1 MLEPP
6 TILFTGESAVG
17 KTTILNLFPE
27 DIILELDDNFNE
39 VLQKQINIINFKG
52 IEQCILRE
60 IDLRDLVN
68 NFISFQKLLQSIDI
82 ICIITD
88 STERNIKNTQ
98 QLLSELKYKLP
109 KIDFYL
115 IANFQDRKSIS
126 MSIETIENIIK
137 EKTYGFSA
145 IQEDSKDRIT
155 DIIKDI
161 LESSIIKK
169 QGKNQFISSTEKV
182 DYDMIWADL
191 EEARLLERRGEHFAA
206 SKKFSIAGSKFKILN
221 SKQVKEE
228 FEVLYYL
235 CKAWECMELAE
246 EYEET
251 QKFSEAVKF
260 LNQAIEHLSDK
271 KLKLLVLGNSIYCE
285 ALRLGLESDKS
296 EQPNI
301 KERSYQKMKNL
312 IKKAGYLYRKV
323 GCEKE
328 AEWTLST
335 LDKLNNP

>member
-1 MLEPP
+1 MLDPP
-6 TILFTGESAVG
+6 NILFTGESGVG

-27 DIILELDDNFNE
+27 DIILELDDNLNE
-39 VLQKQINIINFKG
+39 VFQKQINIIYFKG

-60 IDLRDLVN
+60 IDLRELVN
-68 NFISFQKLLQSIDI
+68 NFVSFHKLLQSINI

-88 STERNIKNTQ
+88 STERNVKNTQ

-109 KIDFYL
+109 KIDFYI

-126 MSIETIENIIK
+126 MSIETIEHILK

-161 LESSIIKK
+161 LKNSIIEK
-169 QGKNQFISSTEKV
+169 QGKNQFVPATEKV
-182 DYDMIWADL
+182 DYNMIWSDI

-206 SKKFSIAGSKFKILN
+206 SKKFSIAGAKLKILN

-228 FEVLYYL
+228 FEALYYL

-260 LNQAIEHLSDK
+260 FNQVIDHLSDK
-271 KLKLLVLGNSIYCE
+271 KLKLLTLGNLIYCE
-285 ALRLGLESDKS
+285 ALKLGLESDES
-296 EQPNI
+296 EEPNI
-301 KERSYQKMKNL
+301 KEKFYIKATNL
-312 IKKAGYLYRKV
+312 IKKVGQIYRKI
-323 GCEKE
+323 GYDKE
-328 AEWTLST
+328 AEWALST